1 MHLIA
6 LHKDASNNPSGISS
20 ATDRIKFHPYFTSKD
35 LVGFFV
41 YGLVLFSLVFF
52 APTYLGD
59 SDNSIP
65 ANSLVTPAHIVP
77 EWFYAIPAL
86 YLV

>member
-1 MHLIA
+1 MLVII
-6 LHKDASNNPSGISS
+6 LSGISS

-35 LVGFFV
+35 LVGFCV

-65 ANSLVTPAHIVP
+65 ANSLSSLLAHIVP
-77 EWFYAIPAL
+77 VNGIFYPFIV
-86 YLV
+86 Y